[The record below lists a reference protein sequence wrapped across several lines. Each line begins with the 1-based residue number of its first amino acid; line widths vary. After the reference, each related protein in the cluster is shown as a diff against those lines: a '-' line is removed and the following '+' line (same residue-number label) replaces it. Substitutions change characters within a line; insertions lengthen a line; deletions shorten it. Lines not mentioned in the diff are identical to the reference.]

1 MKKSLFEQHG
11 ITYREVNGVFIPD
24 IEPPEQKEVGRFGWQ
39 HEKWLKKHRPCRYSL
54 LIGSDEI
61 LEYLAS
67 IDAEANE
74 IYSSLIVDFTK
85 AEGVNENLK
94 ATDQMKWVQM
104 MRNIENRAREIVEKE
119 VIYQ

>member
-1 MKKSLFEQHG
+1 MKKSLFEQHC
-11 ITYREVNGVFIPD
+11 ITYREVNGVFIPN
-24 IEPPEQKEVGRFGWQ
+24 IELSKQKEIGKFGWQ

-61 LEYLAS
+61 LEYLAN

-74 IYSSLIVDFTK
+74 MYSSLIADLAK
-85 AEGVNENLK
+85 AEKVDENLK
-94 ATDQMKWVQM
+94 SIDQMKWVQM
-104 MRNIENRAREIVEKE
+104 IRNIENRAREIVEKD